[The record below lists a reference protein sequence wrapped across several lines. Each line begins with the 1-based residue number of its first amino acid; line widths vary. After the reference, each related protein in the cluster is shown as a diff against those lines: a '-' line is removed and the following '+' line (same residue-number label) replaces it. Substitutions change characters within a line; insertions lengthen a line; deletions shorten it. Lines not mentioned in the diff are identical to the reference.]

1 MIKEPNLTNKTKQT
15 PFLKGRVEDGLI
27 LVTGGTG
34 LVGSHLLANL
44 VLKGNTVRAIRRK
57 NSDLE
62 KVKNVFSYYS
72 NDFKN
77 LFKKIEWVETDVTD
91 VPSLEP
97 IFKDITQVYHCA
109 ALVSFRRKDEEL
121 MRKIN
126 IEGTANMVNLSLEN
140 KIEKFCF
147 VSSIATLDKNQKK
160 GLIDESNEWNPE
172 NNNYDYAISK
182 YGGEM
187 EVWRGSQ
194 EGLSVVIVNPG
205 VILGAGFWEHN
216 TGRFFTNA
224 ANSFKYYTTGQ
235 TGFVGV
241 QDVVKVM
248 MQLME
253 SELVN
258 QNYILVSENATFQT
272 VMNTIALV
280 LGTKPPTKK
289 VTPLMASIAWR
300 LAGIQAFFT
309 GKQPMITKH
318 SSKAAQ
324 HIYGY
329 SSAKIKKD
337 LGFEFERLE
346 ESINRVGKQF
356 LKDIRKE

>member
-1 MIKEPNLTNKTKQT
+1 MNQASH
-15 PFLKGRVEDGLI
+15 I

-34 LVGSHLLANL
+34 LVGSHLLAKL
-44 VLKGNTVRAIRRK
+44 IVQGNSVRAIHRK
-57 NSDLE
+57 NSNLE
-62 KVKNVFSYYS
+62 KVKHVFSYYS
-72 NDFKN
+72 ADFEN
-77 LFKKIEWVETDVTD
+77 LFQKIEWVEGDVID
-91 VPSLEP
+91 VPSIEP
-97 IFKDITQVYHCA
+97 VFKDITQVYHCA
-109 ALVSFRRKDEEL
+109 ALVSFRKKDEEL

-147 VSSIATLDKNQKK
+147 VSSIATLDKKEKK
-160 GLIDESNEWNPE
+160 AAIDETCEWNPE

-194 EGLSVVIVNPG
+194 EGLNVVIVNPG

-216 TGRFFTNA
+216 TGRFFSNGF
-224 ANSFKYYTTGQ
+224 NNFQYYTIGK

-248 MQLME
+248 VELME
-253 SELVN
+253 SKLVN

-272 VMNTIALV
+272 VMNHIAKA
-280 LGTKPPTKK
+280 LGTNTPTKK
-289 VTPLMASIAWR
+289 VSPLMASIAWR

-318 SSKAAQ
+318 SAKAAQ
-324 HIYGY
+324 QIYTY
-329 SSAKIKKD
+329 SSAKMKKD
-337 LGFEFERLE
+337 LGFEFEPLVE
-346 ESINRVGKQF
+346 TIQRVGELF
-356 LKDIRKE
+356 LRDKK